1 MIMRKINYR
10 FVFNR
15 KKKLNNMGTALIQI
29 EAYYERNKAY
39 FSTDIYV
46 RPDQWDAKRS
56 MIINHPQAEELNR
69 FKEEM
74 ILTFQWKE
82 LQSWKQGK
90 VINLALLNDFSSIQ
104 RPRVDNVCSY
114 GQKWIESSGRRDSTK
129 KNMTSTL
136 KLLQQFNADLTFDEV
151 NYGCI
156 VDFERFLREKRLK
169 VNTVAKH
176 LKQLRTLLNE
186 AVRQDLLS
194 ADAYPFKKFR
204 IKTTEGRHAFLM
216 PKELLRLER
225 LSNERNEGTLWHTLD
240 AFLFCCYTGLRYSD
254 FVQQTVQNIIRENGH
269 TWLVFSSVKT
279 KVESRLP
286 LDLLFDGKPLII
298 LKRYLHHES
307 DFFKLP
313 SNSLVNKHLVRL
325 GQMAK
330 IEKHFSFHSAR
341 HTNAT
346 LLIYNGAQITTVQ
359 KLLGHRNVKTT
370 QVYSDVFAETIIKDL
385 KKCKF

>member
-29 EAYYERNKAY
+29 EAYFERNKAY

-156 VDFERFLREKRLK
+156 VDFERFLREKTLK

-204 IKTTEGRHAFLM
+204 IRTTEGRHAFLM

-313 SNSLVNKHLVRL
+313 SNSLVNKHLFRL

>member
-29 EAYYERNKAY
+29 EAYFERNKAY

-46 RPDQWDAKRS
+46 RPDQWDAKHS

-156 VDFERFLREKRLK
+156 VDFERFLREKTLK

-204 IKTTEGRHAFLM
+204 IRTTEGRHAFLM

>member
-29 EAYYERNKAY
+29 EAYFERNKAY

-56 MIINHPQAEELNR
+56 MIINHLQAEELNR

-156 VDFERFLREKRLK
+156 VDFERFLREKTLK

-298 LKRYLHHES
+298 LKRYLHHEN
-307 DFFKLP
+307 DFFKLT

>member
-29 EAYYERNKAY
+29 EAYFERNKAY

-156 VDFERFLREKRLK
+156 VDFERFLREKTLQ

-186 AVRQDLLS
+186 AIRQDLLS

-204 IKTTEGRHAFLM
+204 IRTTEGRHAFLM

>member
-29 EAYYERNKAY
+29 EAYFERNKAY

-82 LQSWKQGK
+82 LQSWKRGK
-90 VINLALLNDFSSIQ
+90 VINLALLNDFSSTQ

-156 VDFERFLREKRLK
+156 VDFERFLREKTLK

-204 IKTTEGRHAFLM
+204 IRTTEGRHAFLM

-313 SNSLVNKHLVRL
+313 SNSLVNKYLVRL